1 MVLLETSTS
10 NHVKENNMINELV
23 KTGKFTEV
31 EAKEFVL
38 KSMQN
43 GADVTQLPKPNS
55 QYR

>member
-1 MVLLETSTS
+1 
-10 NHVKENNMINELV
+10 MIDELV

-31 EAKEFVL
+31 EAKEFLL

-43 GADVTQLPKPNS
+43 GADETQLPKPNS